1 MIQPEILIATS
12 NAGKISEIRAVLSSL
27 PIKLRRLDE
36 FPAISAVEE
45 IGRTY
50 EENATLKALS
60 YVKQTS
66 LWALADDSGLEV
78 DALNGQPGVFSAR
91 FGGGNLSD
99 RERTQQLLAELAV
112 VGDSKRTARFV
123 CTMVLA
129 AEHSAGHDPQVLN
142 ISKGVCAGILTKEPH
157 GANGFGFDPI
167 FVPTGYKQTFAEL
180 PLSVKNK
187 ISHRAQ
193 ALEAMRKFLSDWLAK
208 LDRAS
213 THP

>member
-12 NAGKISEIRAVLSSL
+12 NAGKISEIREGLSSL

-60 YVKQTS
+60 YVKQTG

-78 DALNGQPGVFSAR
+78 GALNGQPGVLSAR
-91 FGGGNLSD
+91 FGGSSLSD
-99 RERTQQLLAELAV
+99 RERTEELLEQLADVAY
-112 VGDSKRTARFV
+112 SKRTARFV

-129 AEHSAGHDPQVLN
+129 TKRSAGSNPQVLN
-142 ISKGVCAGILTKEPH
+142 ISTGICPGTLTKEPR

-167 FVPTGYKQTFAEL
+167 FLPSGYKQTFAEL
-180 PLSVKNK
+180 PLGVKNK

-193 ALEAMRKFLSDWLAK
+193 ALEAMRVFLIDWSAK
-208 LDRAS
+208 LDHPS